1 MAKEVKMP
9 ELGESITE
17 GTITRWLKSE
27 GDEVT
32 ADEPLFEVSTD
43 KVDTEVPAPVSGILK
58 EIKAGEDETVEV
70 GQTLAVIDEGASGSG
85 DDAGASSGEETSDE
99 EDEEPEA
106 TGGEEVEEAAE
117 DSGGDQSDDEGGDEG
132 DDAADDVA
140 EGESEDE
147 AGAEPDQGEAE
158 ADDDEAEE
166 KPAAKKPAGG
176 KSGGKKGGGG
186 GGKATSVTM
195 PALGES
201 ITEGTITRW
210 LKSEGDEVAADE
222 PLFEVSTDK
231 VDTEVP
237 SPVAGVLQSIKVGE
251 DETVEVGAEV
261 AVVGGEGAGGG
272 DEATEEASAE
282 DEGEQAAAEGKAG
295 AIEPGSETTTAE
307 QGEAEQ
313 DGEGET
319 KDEAQDEA
327 QDDGATEGAVVSPL
341 VRKLV
346 REHGI
351 DLRKIRGTGK
361 GGRVRRQDVLA
372 FIEDGGGKD
381 EAESKPAA
389 KKAEKAE
396 KAPAKEAKPEPK
408 GGAEAAPKQV
418 PLPSGVREDVQKA
431 TRTRRVIADRMVA
444 SKRISAHLTTAVE
457 IDMTEVMRLRAR
469 YKDAFKEREGV
480 SLSPLPFSVLA
491 LVAAIREYP
500 KFNMAVDDDFNL
512 HVYKDVN
519 LGVAVDTPKGLFVP
533 VVRGVDGM
541 NLAGI
546 AKAVADVAKRTRD
559 NKINPNE
566 LAGSTITVTNTGS
579 VGAVWDTPIIN
590 QPNVCILA
598 TPAIVK
604 RPAVIEHPE
613 LGEVIAIR
621 HMQYGILSYDH
632 RVVDGADAARF
643 LVKFKEVLEAADFGS
658 EFSGYE

>member
-43 KVDTEVPAPVSGILK
+43 KVDTEVPAPVSGVLK
-58 EIKAGEDETVEV
+58 EIKAAEDETVEV
-70 GQTLAVIDEGASGSG
+70 GQTLALIEEGGSGSG
-85 DDAGASSGEETSDE
+85 DDAEASSDE
-99 EDEEPEA
+99 ESSEDEEASEDEGGEEAEA
-106 TGGEEVEEAAE
+106 TGGEEVEEADE
-117 DSGGDQSDDEGGDEG
+117 DEDGGE
-132 DDAADDVA
+132 AADDEVA

-158 ADDDEAEE
+158 PEAEE
-166 KPAAKKPAGG
+166 KPAAKKSSGG

-186 GGKATSVTM
+186 GKATSITM
-195 PALGES
+195 PELGES

-272 DEATEEASAE
+272 DEEDTEEEDTEESAAE
-282 DEGEQAAAEGKAG
+282 DEGEQAAAED
-295 AIEPGSETTTAE
+295 
-307 QGEAEQ
+307 EAEQ
-313 DGEGET
+313 PAEQ
-319 KDEAQDEA
+319 DEAEQEDETQDEA
-327 QDDGATEGAVVSPL
+327 QDDSASEGAVVSPL

-372 FIEDGGGKD
+372 FIEDGGGQD
-381 EAESKPAA
+381 EAGAKPAA
-389 KKAEKAE
+389 KAEKAEKAE
-396 KAPAKEAKPEPK
+396 KAPAKDAKAEPK
-408 GGAEAAPKQV
+408 GGGEAAPKQV
-418 PLPSGVREDVQKA
+418 PLPTGIREDVQKA

-469 YKDAFKEREGV
+469 HKDQFKEREGV

-500 KFNMAVDDDFNL
+500 QFNMAVDDDFNL

-519 LGVAVDTPKGLFVP
+519 LGIAVDTPKGLFVP

-541 NLAGI
+541 NLSGI

-559 NKINPNE
+559 NKINPTE